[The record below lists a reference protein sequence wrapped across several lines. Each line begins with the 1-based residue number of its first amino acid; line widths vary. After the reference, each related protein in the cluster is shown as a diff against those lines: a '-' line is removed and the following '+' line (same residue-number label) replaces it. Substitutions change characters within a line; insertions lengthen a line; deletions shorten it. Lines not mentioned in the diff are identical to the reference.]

1 MSGII
6 GAGAITK
13 SGVLGTFPE
22 GHIIQY
28 VPGSVGSST
37 SGTTS
42 DTFQVSNVTNTITF
56 TAGNYIYANGVI
68 NIYRWGGADDIGC
81 QGQLSTDDSAGTTGN
96 FGNIVVHYSYTT
108 DSVHPRGRT
117 SQPVFGRIQPSGTSV
132 TVRIKWRAENGG
144 TSTLYKEN
152 CKIDLW
158 EVQA

>member
-28 VPGSVGSST
+28 VPGSVGSGT
-37 SGTTS
+37 SSTTS
-42 DTFQVSNVTNTITF
+42 DTFQVSDVTTTITF
-56 TAGNYIYANGVI
+56 TAGNYIYAQGVI
-68 NIYRWGGADDIGC
+68 NIFRHGGGANVGC
-81 QGQLSTDDSAGTTGN
+81 QGQLSTDDSAGTTDN
-96 FGNIVVHYSYTT
+96 FGNIVVHFQE
-108 DSVHPRGRT
+108 VAGQNPQGRT

-144 TSTLYKEN
+144 TSIIYKEN